1 MNISKNSVTGV
12 NQFNINGTLKQMGT
26 KVLELKNEKK
36 TKYRLCTVEI
46 THNGVK
52 RLVTAQVWEKSV
64 PAVAVGE
71 TYTCTASIMDGG
83 RLLFQL
89 NQIQN
94 GEVLTAADFGLA
106 AAPATKEAKVA

>member
-12 NQFNINGTLKQMGT
+12 NQFNINGILISMGT

-36 TKYRLCTVEI
+36 TKYRLCTVQI
-46 THNGVK
+46 KVK
-52 RLVTAQVWEKSV
+52 GENRIVTAQVWEKSV
-64 PAVAVGE
+64 PAVSVGE

-89 NQIQN
+89 NQITN
-94 GEVLTAADFGLA
+94 GEVLTTADFGVVA
-106 AAPATKEAKVA
+106 EPAKTGATV

>member
-1 MNISKNSVTGV
+1 MNIVKNETTGV
-12 NQFNINGTLKQMGT
+12 NQFNVNGTLKAMGT

-46 THNGVK
+46 TVKGQK

-83 RLLFQL
+83 RILFQL

-94 GEVLTAADFGLA
+94 GEVLTTADFGVA
-106 AAPATKEAKVA
+106 AEPAKAGATV